1 MATAGIEQR
10 LAEVTSPE
18 RVTVA
23 PAALQANARDYHWFS
38 DILEEELRG
47 RIPDVVCA
55 PATVDELA
63 DALAVAYDER
73 VPVTM
78 RAGGTGNYGQC
89 VPLRG
94 GLVLS
99 MRGLDQ
105 VLEVGDGRARVEP
118 GITFAALD
126 RAAAATGQEITI
138 YPSTYYT
145 ATIGGFV
152 AGGSMGVGSIAHG
165 AIADGYV
172 LGGVVLPCSD
182 RPEPEVVTGTEAL
195 AAYAHAYG
203 TTGVL
208 AEVTVPLVPR
218 QRWEQGVVR
227 FDGR

>member
-99 MRGLDQ
+99 MRELGQ
-105 VLEVGDGRARVEP
+105 VLEVGEGRARVEP
-118 GITFAALD
+118 GVTFAALD
-126 RAAAATGQEITI
+126 RAAAATSQEITI

-145 ATIGGFV
+145 ASIGGFV
-152 AGGSMGVGSIAHG
+152 AGGSMGVGSITHG
-165 AIADGYV
+165 PIADGYV
-172 LGGVVLPCSD
+172 LGATVLPCNESPAPQALGSD
-182 RPEPEVVTGTEAL
+182 DAFPYV
-195 AAYAHAYG
+195 HAYG
-203 TTGVL
+203 TTGVI
-208 AEVTVPLVPR
+208 AEVTVPLVP
-218 QRWEQGVVR
+218 
-227 FDGR
+227 